1 MFKKILFIII
11 FIFISQSLLAKK
23 DRIIIAS
30 TTSTY
35 DTGLLNYINKEF
47 EKNHDIK
54 IHVLALG
61 TGQAIINAKQGNADI
76 LLVHHE
82 PSEIKFMKE
91 GYGIERYNLMY
102 NDFILVGPKINNDKC
117 TSINQF
123 LLNIINNKYLF
134 ISRGDKSGTHLKEK
148 DIWNKLGFSPELF
161 SSWYKKVGQGMGA
174 TLTISN
180 ELNGFTLTDRSTWIS
195 FNKKE
200 NLKIICENMQ
210 PIINQYSIIAVN
222 PKLNTNTKSTW
233 VKKYIKWIISD
244 EGKKLINEFKI
255 KNKQMFF
262 FNHH

>member
-1 MFKKILFIII
+1 MFKNILIIII
-11 FIFISQSLLAKK
+11 FILIPQSLLANK

-35 DTGLLNYINKEF
+35 DTGLLGYINKEF

-61 TGQAIINAKQGNADI
+61 TGQAIINAQQGNADI

-82 PSEIKFMKE
+82 PSEIQFMKE
-91 GYGIERYNLMY
+91 GYGIERHNLMY
-102 NDFILVGPKINNDKC
+102 NDFILVGPKINKDKC
-117 TSINQF
+117 TTINQF
-123 LLNIINNKYLF
+123 LLNIINSKYLF
-134 ISRGDKSGTHLKEK
+134 ISRGDESGTHLKEK
-148 DIWNKLGFSPELF
+148 DIWKNLGFNTDFF

-174 TLTISN
+174 TLIISN
-180 ELNGFTLTDRSTWIS
+180 ELKAFTLTDRSTWIS

-200 NLKIICENMQ
+200 NLKIICEKTP

-222 PKLNTNTKSTW
+222 PKLNTNINSTW
-233 VKKYIKWIISD
+233 AKKYIKWIISD

-262 FNHH
+262 FNNH